1 MKFGLKAYKNCPNK
15 LEPKLNDPFQKG
27 RDFSTCCLSGEFL
40 PNPVTL
46 DMGEGERLTVPT

>member
-1 MKFGLKAYKNCPNK
+1 MKFGLIAYKNCPNK